1 MDNREMI
8 LKTAKSLFYE
18 RGYDGVGVQE
28 IAEKSGVTKPTL
40 YYYFGSKKGLLEQ
53 LLVHNFQ
60 RLKADMEKASVYEGN
75 LRETLYRTARVF
87 FDAVCADPEFYLLLM
102 SLFFSGRK
110 SEGFRTVYPFLE
122 QYYQFFV
129 NIFDRAAGELGN
141 MRGRQKQ
148 FAISFTGCLQFY
160 LLMLSR
166 DKEDLSVLQV
176 GDEEITELL
185 QQFLYG
191 IYT

>member
-1 MDNREMI
+1 MDNREII

-40 YYYFGSKKGLLEQ
+40 YYYFGSKNGLLEQ
-53 LLVHNFQ
+53 LLSRNFEK
-60 RLKADMEKASVYEGN
+60 LEAGMEKAAVYEGN
-75 LRETLYRTARVF
+75 LRDTLYRTARTF
-87 FDAVCADPEFYLLLM
+87 FDAVCGDPEFYLLLM
-102 SLFFSGRK
+102 SLFYSGRK

-122 QYYQFFV
+122 RYYRFYV
-129 NIFDRAAGELGN
+129 EIFERAAGELGN
-141 MRGRQKQ
+141 MRGRQNQ

-166 DKEDLSVLQV
+166 DREELDSLQV
-176 GDEEITELL
+176 SDAEIAELL

>member
-1 MDNREMI
+1 MDNREII
-8 LKTAKSLFYE
+8 LKTAKSLFYA

-53 LLVHNFQ
+53 LLSRDFQ
-60 RLKADMEKASVYEGN
+60 ILEAEMEQATVYDG
-75 LRETLYRTARVF
+75 LRNTLYRTARAFV
-87 FDAVCADPEFYLLLM
+87 DAVCRDPEFYLLLM
-102 SLFFSGRK
+102 ALFFSGRK

-122 QYYQFFV
+122 RYYQFFV
-129 NIFDRAAGELGN
+129 KIFERAQGELGN
-141 MRGRQKQ
+141 MRGRQNQ

-160 LLMLSR
+160 LLVRSR
-166 DKEDLSVLQV
+166 DTEDLSSMQV
-176 GDEEITELL
+176 SDQEIEELL

>member
-8 LKTAKSLFYE
+8 LRTAKSLFYE

-40 YYYFGSKKGLLEQ
+40 YYYFGSKKGLLGQ
-53 LLVHNFQ
+53 LLSRNFQ
-60 RLKADMEKASVYEGN
+60 KLEAGMEKATVYRGN
-75 LRETLYRTARVF
+75 LRDTLYRTARAF

-122 QYYQFFV
+122 RYYRFYVELFEK
-129 NIFDRAAGELGN
+129 AAGELGN
-141 MRGRQKQ
+141 MRGRQNQ

-160 LLMLSR
+160 LLVLSR
-166 DKEDLSVLQV
+166 DAEDLSTLKVS
-176 GDEEITELL
+176 DREIEELL

>member
-1 MDNREMI
+1 MDNRELI

-53 LLVHNFQ
+53 LLSRNFQ
-60 RLKADMEKASVYEGN
+60 KLEADMRKATVYEGN
-75 LRETLYRTARVF
+75 LRDTLYRTARAF
-87 FDAVCADPEFYLLLM
+87 FDAVCGDPEFYMLLM

-122 QYYQFFV
+122 RYYRFYVDLFE
-129 NIFDRAAGELGN
+129 RASGELGN
-141 MRGRQKQ
+141 MRGRQNQ
-148 FAISFTGCLQFY
+148 FAVSFTGCLQFY
-160 LLMLSR
+160 LLVLSR
-166 DKEDLSVLQV
+166 DTEDLSSLQV
-176 GDEEITELL
+176 GDEEISELL

>member
-1 MDNREMI
+1 MDNRELI

-53 LLVHNFQ
+53 LLSWNFQ
-60 RLKADMEKASVYEGN
+60 KLEADMREAAVYEGN
-75 LRETLYRTARVF
+75 LRDTLYRTARAF
-87 FDAVCADPEFYLLLM
+87 FDAVCGDPEFYMLLM

-122 QYYQFFV
+122 RYYRFYVDVFE
-129 NIFDRAAGELGN
+129 RASGELGN
-141 MRGRQKQ
+141 MRGRQNQ
-148 FAISFTGCLQFY
+148 FAVSFTACLQFY

-166 DKEDLSVLQV
+166 DMEDLSSLQV
-176 GDEEITELL
+176 GDEEISELL

>member
-8 LKTAKSLFYE
+8 LKTAKSLFYA

-53 LLVHNFQ
+53 LLTRDFQ
-60 RLKADMEKASVYEGN
+60 LLEAEMEQATVYQGD
-75 LRETLYRTARVF
+75 LRGTLYRTARAF
-87 FDAVCADPEFYLLLM
+87 FDSVSRDPEFYLLLM
-102 SLFFSGRK
+102 ALFFSGRK

-122 QYYQFFV
+122 RYYQFFV
-129 NIFDRAAGELGN
+129 KVFESAAGELGN
-141 MRGRQKQ
+141 MRGRQNQ
-148 FAISFTGCLQFY
+148 FAVSFTGCLQFY
-160 LLMLSR
+160 LLVRSR
-166 DKEDLSVLQV
+166 DTEDLSSMQV
-176 GDEEITELL
+176 SNEEIEELL